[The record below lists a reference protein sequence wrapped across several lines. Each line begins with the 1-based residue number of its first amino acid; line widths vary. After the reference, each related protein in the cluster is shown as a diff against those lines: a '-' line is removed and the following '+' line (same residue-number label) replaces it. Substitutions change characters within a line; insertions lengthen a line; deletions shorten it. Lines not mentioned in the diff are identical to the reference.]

1 MRKFLIAGALIMLT
15 HFAYSQEVD
24 FKKNTVLVD
33 GKECIKMSNEDAVSV
48 SYSDME
54 GNELIMMRFIH
65 GSRYGSVYNKVV
77 FLNEKLSFTSQSYV
91 YTKKMLIKR
100 LVKDKVIENCKI
112 NRENLEKFIM
122 KYDENVEKAGN

>member
-1 MRKFLIAGALIMLT
+1 MRKILIIIFLLGAR
-15 HFAYSQEVD
+15 YSSFSQDVD
-24 FKKNTVLVD
+24 FKKNIVLVD

-122 KYDENVEKAGN
+122 KYDEDIEK

>member
-1 MRKFLIAGALIMLT
+1 MRRFLIVGTLIMLT

-77 FLNEKLSFTSQSYV
+77 FVNEKLSFTSQSYV

>member
-1 MRKFLIAGALIMLT
+1 MRKILIIIFLLGVS
-15 HFAYSQEVD
+15 YSSFSQDVD
-24 FKKNTVLVD
+24 FKKNIVLVD

-122 KYDENVEKAGN
+122 KYDENIEK

>member
-1 MRKFLIAGALIMLT
+1 MRRFLIAGTFIMLT

>member
-1 MRKFLIAGALIMLT
+1 MYRILIIIFLLGAS
-15 HFAYSQEVD
+15 FSSFSQDVD
-24 FKKNTVLVD
+24 FKKNIVLVD

-122 KYDENVEKAGN
+122 KYNENIEK

>member
-1 MRKFLIAGALIMLT
+1 MRKILIIIFLLGVS
-15 HFAYSQEVD
+15 YSSFSQDVD
-24 FKKNTVLVD
+24 FKKNIVLVD

-122 KYDENVEKAGN
+122 KYDENVEK